1 MSSIKN
7 KLNKSILASKVEIE
21 MNNIENTNN
30 IIKKILSEKNF
41 TKYSDITVYHMESFY
56 RDNSYDYNSFKN
68 N

>member
-1 MSSIKN
+1 MSLIKN

-30 IIKKILSEKNF
+30 IIKKILSEKNLI
-41 TKYSDITVYHMESFY
+41 KYSDITVIHMESLY

>member
-1 MSSIKN
+1 MSLIKN
-7 KLNKSILASKVEIE
+7 KLNKSILASKVEIK

-41 TKYSDITVYHMESFY
+41 IKYSNITVFHIESLY

>member
-30 IIKKILSEKNF
+30 IIKKI
-41 TKYSDITVYHMESFY
+41 II
-56 RDNSYDYNSFKN
+56 
-68 N
+68 